1 MKFCVNKSDF
11 FSLPVNGAQAVSST
25 DDLDDFWS
33 DSILVMILFFWMIVI
48 TVVVIIFAM
57 CWCFTLYTRRKER
70 HAAEREQYYREQTL
84 LDYNSKPEISVNVSK
99 LPLETPSLPSPPP
112 MSASHDVRSGSITE
126 PPPPE
131 WLNSMKQDDYA
142 DFQFDTIT
150 RSGKPAGPVTNQ
162 HEYETRSLPRSTPII
177 NTHNG
182 GGHFAYDNVVAV
194 TDGAVMHHSQPNLMY
209 D

>member
-1 MKFCVNKSDF
+1 M
-11 FSLPVNGAQAVSST
+11 FSLAVRGAEAVNST
-25 DDLDDFWS
+25 DDPDDFWS
-33 DSILVMILFFWMIVI
+33 DSILVMVLFFWMIVI

-84 LDYNSKPEISVNVSK
+84 LDYNSKPEIKVNVSK
-99 LPLETPSLPSPPP
+99 LPLETPPPATLSVP
-112 MSASHDVRSGSITE
+112 NNVRSVSVTE
-126 PPPPE
+126 PPPE
-131 WLNSMKQDDYA
+131 WLNHMKEDDYT

-150 RSGKPAGPVTNQ
+150 RSGKPTGPVTQ
-162 HEYETRSLPRSTPII
+162 HEYETRSLPRSTANI
-177 NTHNG
+177 NTLNG

-194 TDGAVMHHSQPNLMY
+194 TDGGVMHHSQPNLMY

>member
-1 MKFCVNKSDF
+1 MNFCVNRSDF

-57 CWCFTLYTRRKER
+57 CWCFTLYTRREER

-84 LDYNSKPEISVNVSK
+84 LDYSKPEISVNVSK

-112 MSASHDVRSGSITE
+112 MPASHDIRSGSITE

-150 RSGKPAGPVTNQ
+150 RSGKPAGPVANQ